1 MRPDGF
7 DVPERVQSAARRGL
21 KLREKQPPSQKG
33 GTKVGVAR
41 ARDLS
46 NGRVSWETIGRMVG
60 FFSRHSGTRP
70 DDIGTDADP
79 SPWLVAWLLWGGD
92 AGREWAESVRDRY
105 EERGELG
112 SVLDWMP
119 SPLDTPGPA
128 PDADGLT
135 RGKPLRVIA
144 SGPLH
149 CRRTGEPLEP
159 LSDDDI
165 RAMAGFIAARSA
177 TDPVVIGW
185 DHAWASDGPKPLDQL
200 LPLGVVE
207 GAAVESDGL
216 RSYLV
221 VHPAYTE
228 HGVDVLRK
236 GKGALWPSMEWF
248 PSPAHDRDTGRPVAS
263 LLPLGVAVTPRPRYA
278 PGTVD
283 AVALNS
289 EAVASKGDAVD
300 PIPVDESMG
309 AQLAAA
315 MERLAGLEAK
325 IGGAM
330 SAIDELRARVDAMSA
345 PAPDGEAP
353 ESAAPEPEAAGEGY
367 KAEQRSEASIKAL
380 GERLRQVEEAA
391 ALDRYRSEFADMLVS
406 GKVQAT
412 ERETFIRAR
421 SEQAAG
427 RPAFFDAM
435 FGQRAAGQFR
445 SEQAAVST
453 ASVGKVDPGKEGMD
467 AAKALY
473 RSEFGKE
480 WDPKSPDFY
489 GNFRRIEGRLLKG
502 GA

>member
-1 MRPDGF
+1 
-7 DVPERVQSAARRGL
+7 
-21 KLREKQPPSQKG
+21 
-33 GTKVGVAR
+33 
-41 ARDLS
+41 
-46 NGRVSWETIGRMVG
+46 
-60 FFSRHSGTRP
+60 
-70 DDIGTDADP
+70 
-79 SPWLVAWLLWGGD
+79 VAWLLWGGD
-92 AGREWAESVRDRY
+92 AGREWAKSVRDRY

-112 SVLDWMP
+112 PAPPTQGAWNEIDWMP
-119 SPLDTPGPA
+119 APLDAPGPT

-144 SGPLH
+144 SGSLH
-149 CRRTGEPLEP
+149 CRRTGQPLEP

-165 RAMAGFIAARSA
+165 RAMAAFIASRSA

-185 DHAWASDGPKPLDQL
+185 DHAWASDDPKPLDQL

-221 VHPAYTE
+221 VQPAYTE

-283 AVALNS
+283 AVTLNS
-289 EAVASKGDAVD
+289 EATASKGDAVD
-300 PIPVDESMG
+300 PIPVDESIG

-315 MERLAGLEAK
+315 VERVSGLESK
-325 IGGAM
+325 LGGAM
-330 SAIDELRARVDAMSA
+330 SAIDELRARMDAMSA

-353 ESAAPEPEAAGEGY
+353 EPDEPEAAGEGY
-367 KAEQRSEASIKAL
+367 KAEQRSEANIKAL

-412 ERETFIRAR
+412 ERENFIRAR

-445 SEQAAVST
+445 SEQVAVST
-453 ASVGKVDPGKEGMD
+453 ASVGKVEPGKEGLD

-489 GNFRRIEGRLLKG
+489 NNFRRIEGRLLKG